1 MSSSSYLGH
10 GAKYW
15 ADRYFELQTQTR
27 LPDDS
32 SSIDWK
38 SKYLSLEKNCSLY
51 QATIADLRTEIAD
64 LCEKTLSESKLFRG
78 HTAEYWFNEYIA
90 IDKQSKEK
98 NSDDSL
104 ADECQKIL
112 SDNNAFLKKLE
123 KDCDDK
129 TAQLA
134 ATESKIKEIQH
145 NLTSANE
152 KLEIHLQNRIKSNAK
167 SILFFSIFVVIS
179 FFLGRFSM
187 DLSTALYIEP
197 IPCAIFFVAGCC
209 LSYVLCSSKY
219 ADARKAQK
227 DSYDKSIND
236 QKETFIKD
244 LSAIVDGLDL
254 LSLSNA
260 PEASYLDQKGL
271 PHIVVDGEDI
281 CTILFT
287 PTGGVFHC
295 QKNPC
300 IKYLQTTNI
309 AYLMPCSSCSRCH
322 PKVPDLSWYGRC
334 LSNAVILQR
343 YGIDIHIPISSD
355 EAIHRPQI
363 SSQRTVSAGTTG
375 VSLKKKTLDSLIASQ
390 IMRSSNFLHKNNTTC
405 GVGKLKGSCASLH
418 KSPNSR
424 Y

>member
-27 LPDDS
+27 LPDDYS
-32 SSIDWK
+32 AIEWRD
-38 SKYLSLEKNCSLY
+38 KYLNLEKSFSLY
-51 QATIADLRTEIAD
+51 QSQIADLRTEVANLREKSFLKAEPD
-64 LCEKTLSESKLFRG
+64 LYKG

-90 IDKQSKEK
+90 TDKQSKEK
-98 NSDDSL
+98 NADGSL
-104 ADECQKIL
+104 IDEYQKIL
-112 SDNNAFLKKLE
+112 SDNNTLLKKLE
-123 KDCDDK
+123 KDCNDK

-167 SILFFSIFVVIS
+167 SILFFSIFAVIS
-179 FFLGRFSM
+179 FFLGRFSI
-187 DLSTALYIEP
+187 DLSKALYIEL

-209 LSYVLCSSKY
+209 LSYVSCSSKY
-219 ADARKAQK
+219 ADARKVQK

-236 QKETFIKD
+236 QKESFIKD
-244 LSAIVDGLDL
+244 LSTIVDGLDL

-271 PHIVVDGEDI
+271 PHVIVDGEDI
-281 CTILFT
+281 CTVLFT
-287 PTGGVFHC
+287 PTGSVFHY

-309 AYLMPCSSCSRCH
+309 AYLMPCSPCSRCY

-343 YGIDIHIPISSD
+343 YGIDIHIPIFSD

-363 SSQRTVSAGTTG
+363 SSQRIVSAETTD
-375 VSLKKKTLDSLIASQ
+375 VSLKKKALDSLIASQ
-390 IMRSSNFLHKNNTTC
+390 IMRSSSFNK
-405 GVGKLKGSCASLH
+405 K
-418 KSPNSR
+418 
-424 Y
+424 